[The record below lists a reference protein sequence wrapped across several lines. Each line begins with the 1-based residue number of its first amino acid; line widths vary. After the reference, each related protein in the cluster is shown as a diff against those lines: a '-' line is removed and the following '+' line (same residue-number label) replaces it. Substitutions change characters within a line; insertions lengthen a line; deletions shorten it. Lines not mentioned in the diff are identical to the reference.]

1 MGIGTWCVVARR
13 PRRSR
18 TRKRSRNALGC
29 GARGQGGPGR
39 GLGNGQPVGDAPAQ
53 VGDVTDDADGPTA
66 VARLRQ
72 GAVRLPRYGEVLAVG
87 VGAPDGRPGRVG
99 IDIPQASKA
108 VRASSLNCIPALP
121 AGRSVGKSVGSL
133 DMSVGMSV
141 GIPLGI
147 PLGRPP
153 DPCGGALGRWLRS
166 TPAASRH
173 VRIAARSGPPLPPF
187 GPTDGPP
194 FGPLLEPSD
203 GATDCSPVADGED
216 PTGPSEPHA
225 DSPRAAHRV
234 TTANAGRF
242 LRRVDLVMGA
252 AFLSGMIVIW
262 R

>member
-1 MGIGTWCVVARR
+1 MKALGTGWAQGIGFLQVEVY
-13 PRRSR
+13 RRSSGAPSLR
-18 TRKRSRNALGC
+18 LHGEAQRRAEALGVE
-29 GARGQGGPGR
+29 Q
-39 GLGNGQPVGDAPAQ
+39 LWLSISH
-53 VGDVTDDADGPTA
+53 DGPTA

-141 GIPLGI
+141 GIPLGT